1 MMPIWT
7 TRDFSGSNVWESI
20 ACSKVGQKRDCPMR
34 RFCVAVLSASTRS
47 THFCNDDE
55 GDFVTADS
63 GPTRS
68 TCCAVVC
75 GSVSVLVKTRI
86 HFVWRA
92 DRPDR
97 DHANGAGRKEKMDQ
111 PIAISART

>member
-68 TCCAVVC
+68 IRQRTDSPWRTYCAVVC
-75 GSVSVLVKTRI
+75 RSASFLVEAGVHLIRWT
-86 HFVWRA
+86 

-97 DHANGAGRKEKMDQ
+97 HHAN
-111 PIAISART
+111 

>member
-7 TRDFSGSNVWESI
+7 TRDFNASNAWESI

-55 GDFVTADS
+55 GDRVTADS

-68 TCCAVVC
+68 TYCAVVC
-75 GSVSVLVKTRI
+75 RSASFLVEAGVHLIRWT
-86 HFVWRA
+86 

-97 DHANGAGRKEKMDQ
+97 HHA
-111 PIAISART
+111 S